1 MEAVPKF
8 AFISFELKVSP
19 ESTHFGPKLKQYI
32 AEVYRED
39 PESYANE
46 MHQLEG
52 LRSAAVRP
60 TVDSAGL
67 KALNRYFCQLR
78 AMQSRFPMAKGQPAA
93 CMFVWKDL
101 YANMNC
107 SLADLRFEMACILYN
122 IGALHTQ
129 LASFETRTSADSLK
143 LACQHFQ
150 NAAWAFQYLREQ
162 YPQPSGADVSSEI
175 LKLLQEICF
184 AQAQECILDKSRQD
198 TRKPSVIGSVATQVL
213 HFYKNSMAILGPST
227 GTDNIHEIIGTKLYN
242 NWYRH
247 LSFKASYIGCIVSLY
262 QGISAEEQQKMG
274 ERVACYQL
282 AVDKLNEARKLAK
295 YIEPVQATQ
304 EGLTFTNDIVEG
316 KRKAAKN
323 ENEFIYHEEVP
334 EQDMLTEMKPVCLV
348 KAVAIDFN
356 DPEVA
361 GTDVFARLVPLGAH
375 EAASLY
381 SERKAQLL
389 RQVGAQ
395 ADAKDLEL
403 TEFLSSL
410 QLDQL
415 DRLDDDD
422 QKIPQEV
429 VDRCAAMNADTDMIT
444 TLAGSMNALAELI
457 TDVEHALADIEAVI
471 QEENEAEKRYQK
483 AMGPRPPSLVQ
494 TELARELHKYRE
506 AHARTADSNAVLH
519 KAMTLHIANL
529 QSLARPLSELMGA
542 LPGVARLPAPD
553 RDAMREMRRVL
564 AKAHEMRAQRHA
576 LLDELRVA
584 LAADDVTPR
593 LLADPASD
601 RDRLFDLEI
610 EKHTPRVKIIEQNLA
625 AQENVIN
632 RLTSLY
638 AAYGDSRRLL
648 ADVLRKRDATLN
660 GLITSYDSFGEL
672 VNKSTKGLEFYR
684 KLQHN
689 LTALLA
695 RARSVCQVQREE
707 RAQLGEAAPAPLA
720 GPAPVAA
727 AAAAPAPASSAAPK
741 LKDYLPYMKNRT
753 SSRTVP
759 PQGPSQPQP
768 ASSPEF
774 FCPSAVRPAPLG
786 SEATDVG
793 LVGGLPDGVSS
804 GAYAQSPPPYA
815 PSDFDAYP
823 SKYGNPTDGPDDV
836 QNYNL
841 YGSSRQFPV
850 PAPEMLYRPFA
861 PAGPTP
867 SVDATFDLSS
877 DVARMHVG
885 GEYAQ
890 TYFSVQY
897 PASSC
902 DVATYSRA
910 PQDIH
915 TSSTAHAPHA
925 LNYPYAR
932 IERADPFADPRAPP
946 ASSSAYSTV
955 SVPVPLAF
963 QSYAAPPESG
973 ANVLYYDSNSFT
985 AGDQTPRWAD
995 GSDPNI
1001 NVNLSV
1007 SSGFAP
1013 GAYGSEMRTPGPYDV
1028 PTSGVD
1034 PALARF
1040 DELDRPIR
1048 SHAKGE
1054 ALSAGPMPMPS
1065 YVTLDYVPDPVSQT
1079 PNAAAG
1085 QGYGA
1090 QYGQSY
1096 QNHPG
1101 YTYNVATGNYD
1112 YSYGSQN
1119 SYFAYE
1125 RPADLEPQRDA
1136 ANASREI
1143 GGVYTSAGHYDTV
1156 QSPAETPQETAPD
1169 PGLHFGG
1176 PAPSVDVSVAPAPQ
1190 AAAGEEIASEPLPP
1204 SAPAEEGEPTAFD
1217 LLSDIDFS
1225 VDRKPLTPE
1234 INVPRIPESARILE
1248 PAIAPR
1254 VAPSPAPEE
1263 EEPTGRP
1270 AEGNLFSDPGTVNRF
1285 TQEVKHLQNLVASL
1299 SNGSPGGD
1307 GSTSLD
1313 AAWRRVLDV
1322 CEAQKREDAKRS
1334 KGTAADRSP
1343 DSRLTLRSDL
1353 DARYYKQ
1360 LGPHAIP
1367 LVICKRPDDANV
1379 ETFWK
1384 AMFEKKI
1391 GCVVCCQ
1398 TETETETQS
1407 AIFLTSAGDV
1417 TVTPE
1422 PPRSTAHW
1430 SERRLRLRVSPHARE
1445 HALTFLR
1452 PHAAPAGTSDSSRV
1466 ALCDAALRASGRG
1479 GVCLLCDG
1487 GGRGASTALLLAVVC
1502 QVRAGRV
1509 DLAETLSTGMASLS
1523 RGGSAA
1529 GDPVDLLRSVL
1540 FYAQGV
1546 LRSGSPTFKGEPAA
1560 APSAAAAPAPRPT
1573 SHRNKF
1579 SRESFEEMRQA
1590 AGLKSGDMTDPLNF
1604 LDPLWTLKKK

>member
-1 MEAVPKF
+1 MEAVPKL
-8 AFISFELKVSP
+8 AFISFELKISP
-19 ESTHFGPKLKQYI
+19 ESTHFGPRLKQYI

-39 PESYANE
+39 PESYAAE

-52 LRSAAVRP
+52 MRSAAVRP

-101 YANMNC
+101 YANMNL

-129 LASFETRTSADSLK
+129 LASSETRTSADSLK

-198 TRKPSVIGSVATQVL
+198 TRKPSVIGAVATQVL

-295 YIEPVQATQ
+295 YIEPVQVTQ

-334 EQDMLTEMKPVCLV
+334 DKDMLTEIKPVCLV

-361 GTDVFARLVPLGAH
+361 GNDVFARLVPLGAH

-429 VDRCAAMNADTDMIT
+429 VDRCAAMNANTDMID

-457 TDVEHALADIEAVI
+457 TDVEHALADVEAVI

-483 AMGPRPPSLVQ
+483 AMGARPPSLVQ

-529 QSLARPLSELMGA
+529 QLLARPLPELLGA
-542 LPGVARLPAPD
+542 LPGVARLPGPD

-564 AKAHEMRAQRHA
+564 AKAHDMRAQRHA

-610 EKHTPRVKIIEQNLA
+610 EKHTPEVKIIEQNLA
-625 AQENVIN
+625 AQENIIN

-648 ADVLRKRDATLN
+648 ADVLRKRDAMLN
-660 GLITSYDSFGEL
+660 GLVTSYDSFGEL

-707 RAQLGEAAPAPLA
+707 RAQLGEAAPV
-720 GPAPVAA
+720 PVAA
-727 AAAAPAPASSAAPK
+727 AVAAAPAPSAAPK

-753 SSRTVP
+753 SARTVP

-768 ASSPEF
+768 ASSPDF
-774 FCPSAVRPAPLG
+774 FCPPAVRPAPLG

-793 LVGGLPDGVSS
+793 LLGGLSDGVSS
-804 GAYAQSPPPYA
+804 GAYAQCPPPYA
-815 PSDFDAYP
+815 PSEVDAYP
-823 SKYGNPTDGPDDV
+823 YKYGNPPDGPDDV
-836 QNYNL
+836 QNYDF
-841 YGSSRQFPV
+841 YGSRQQFSV
-850 PAPEMLYRPFA
+850 PAPEMIYRPFA

-867 SVDATFDLSS
+867 SVDATFDLSA

-910 PQDIH
+910 AQDIH

-932 IERADPFADPRAPP
+932 VERPDPFAAPGAPP
-946 ASSSAYSTV
+946 TSSSAYSTV

-963 QSYAAPPESG
+963 QSYAVPPEAG
-973 ANVLYYDSNSFT
+973 ANVLFYDSNSFT
-985 AGDQTPRWAD
+985 AGDRTPRLAD
-995 GSDPNI
+995 GSDPNL

-1013 GAYGSEMRTPGPYDV
+1013 GARGSEARTPGPYDV
-1028 PTSGVD
+1028 PSSAVD
-1034 PALARF
+1034 PALARL

-1054 ALSAGPMPMPS
+1054 ALSVGPMPMPS
-1065 YVTLDYVPDPVSQT
+1065 YVTLDYVPDPISQT

-1085 QGYGA
+1085 QGYAA

-1119 SYFAYE
+1119 SYFACE
-1125 RPADLEPQRDA
+1125 RPADLEPQTDA
-1136 ANASREI
+1136 ANARRET

-1156 QSPAETPQETAPD
+1156 QSPAETPQETAPEPARSFRD
-1169 PGLHFGG
+1169 PV
-1176 PAPSVDVSVAPAPQ
+1176 PPVDAQLAPAPQ
-1190 AAAGEEIASEPLPP
+1190 AAAGESASEPLPP
-1204 SAPAEEGEPTAFD
+1204 SAPAEGGEPSAFD

-1234 INVPRIPESARILE
+1234 INVPRVSEIARILK
-1248 PAIAPR
+1248 PAMAPR

-1263 EEPTGRP
+1263 EEEEPTTPP
-1270 AEGNLFSDPGTVNRF
+1270 AEGNVFSDPGSVNRF
-1285 TQEVKHLQNLVASL
+1285 TQEVKHLQNLVDFL
-1299 SNGSPGGD
+1299 SNGTSPGD
-1307 GSTSLD
+1307 GSTSFGAD
-1313 AAWRRVLDV
+1313 WRRVLDV

-1334 KGTAADRSP
+1334 KGTSTDRSP

-1360 LGPHAIP
+1360 LAPRAIP
-1367 LVICKRPDDANV
+1367 LVICKPPDDANV
-1379 ETFWK
+1379 DTFWRT
-1384 AMFEKKI
+1384 MFEKKI

-1398 TETETETQS
+1398 SETETETQS
-1407 AIFLTSAGDV
+1407 AIYLTSAGDV

-1422 PPRSTAHW
+1422 PPRPTAYW
-1430 SERRLRLRVSPHARE
+1430 SERRLRLRVSPHTRE
-1445 HALTFLR
+1445 RALTLLR
-1452 PHAAPAGTSDSSRV
+1452 PHAASGGTPGSARV
-1466 ALCDAALRASGRG
+1466 ALCDAALRASGPG

-1487 GGRGASTALLLAVVC
+1487 GGQGASTALLLAVVC

-1509 DLAETLSTGMASLS
+1509 ELADTLSTGMESLS
-1523 RGGSAA
+1523 RGGGTA

-1540 FYAQGV
+1540 FYARGV
-1546 LRSGSPTFKGEPAA
+1546 LHSGSTAFKGE
-1560 APSAAAAPAPRPT
+1560 AAAAPAPRPT
-1573 SHRNKF
+1573 AHRNRF

>member
-19 ESTHFGPKLKQYI
+19 ESTHFGPRLKQYI

-39 PESYANE
+39 PESYAAE

-52 LRSAAVRP
+52 MRSAAVRP

-129 LASFETRTSADSLK
+129 LASSETRTTADSLK

-198 TRKPSVIGSVATQVL
+198 TRKPSVIGAVATQVL

-247 LSFKASYIGCIVSLY
+247 LSFKASYIGCIVALY

-274 ERVACYQL
+274 ERVSCYQL
-282 AVDKLNEARKLAK
+282 ALDKLNEARKLAK
-295 YIEPVQATQ
+295 YIEPVQVTQ
-304 EGLTFTNDIVEG
+304 EGITFTNDIVEG

-334 EQDMLTEMKPVCLV
+334 DKEMLTEMKPVCLV

-361 GTDVFARLVPLGAH
+361 GNDVFARLVPLGAH

-429 VDRCAAMNADTDMIT
+429 VDRCAAMNANTDMIT

-457 TDVEHALADIEAVI
+457 TDVEHALSDIEAVI

-483 AMGPRPPSLVQ
+483 AMGARPPSLVQ

-529 QSLARPLSELMGA
+529 QLLARPLPELLAA

-564 AKAHEMRAQRHA
+564 AKAHDMRVQRHA
-576 LLDELRVA
+576 LLEELRVA

-610 EKHTPRVKIIEQNLA
+610 EKHTPKVKIIEQNLA
-625 AQENVIN
+625 AQENIIN

-648 ADVLRKRDATLN
+648 ADVLRKRDAMLN

-707 RAQLGEAAPAPLA
+707 RAQLGEAAPAPVA
-720 GPAPVAA
+720 GPAPVI
-727 AAAAPAPASSAAPK
+727 AAAPSAAPK

-753 SSRTVP
+753 SARTVP

-774 FCPSAVRPAPLG
+774 FCPTATRPAPLG

-793 LVGGLPDGVSS
+793 LVGGLSDGVSS
-804 GAYAQSPPPYA
+804 GAYAQCLPPYA
-815 PSDFDAYP
+815 PSEVDAYP
-823 SKYGNPTDGPDDV
+823 CKYENPPDGPDDI
-836 QNYNL
+836 QNYNP
-841 YGSSRQFPV
+841 YGSPRQFSV
-850 PAPEMLYRPFA
+850 PASEMLYRPFA
-861 PAGPTP
+861 PVGPTP
-867 SVDATFDLSS
+867 SVDATFDLSA

-925 LNYPYAR
+925 LNYPYAQVDR
-932 IERADPFADPRAPP
+932 PDSFAASRAPP
-946 ASSSAYSTV
+946 TSSSAYSTV

-963 QSYAAPPESG
+963 QSFPVPAETG

-985 AGDQTPRWAD
+985 AGDHTPRWAD
-995 GSDPNI
+995 GSDHNP

-1013 GAYGSEMRTPGPYDV
+1013 GAHGSEMLPPGPYDV
-1028 PTSGVD
+1028 PTSAVD
-1034 PALARF
+1034 PALARL

-1048 SHAKGE
+1048 SHVKGE
-1054 ALSAGPMPMPS
+1054 ALSAGPMPMPMPS

-1079 PNAAAG
+1079 PNGVAS

-1125 RPADLEPQRDA
+1125 RPADPEPQRDA
-1136 ANASREI
+1136 ANASRES

-1169 PGLHFGG
+1169 AARHFCV
-1176 PAPSVDVSVAPAPQ
+1176 PAPSVDTQVALAPP
-1190 AAAGEEIASEPLPP
+1190 AAAGESASEPLPP
-1204 SAPAEEGEPTAFD
+1204 PTPAVVGEPTAFD

-1225 VDRKPLTPE
+1225 VDLKPLTPE
-1234 INVPRIPESARILE
+1234 INVPRVSESARILK
-1248 PAIAPR
+1248 PTIAPR
-1254 VAPSPAPEE
+1254 VDPKPAPEE
-1263 EEPTGRP
+1263 EEPTLRP
-1270 AEGNLFSDPGTVNRF
+1270 AEGNLFSDPGSVNRF
-1285 TQEVKHLQNLVASL
+1285 TQEVKHLQKLVESL
-1299 SNGSPGGD
+1299 TNGPSLGEA
-1307 GSTSLD
+1307 STSLD
-1313 AAWRRVLDV
+1313 ADWRRVLDV
-1322 CEAQKREDAKRS
+1322 CEAQKQEDAKRS
-1334 KGTAADRSP
+1334 KGSATDRSP
-1343 DSRLTLRSDL
+1343 DSRLTLTSDL
-1353 DARYYKQ
+1353 DTRYYKQ
-1360 LGPHAIP
+1360 LTPRAVP
-1367 LVICKRPDDANV
+1367 LMICNPPDEKNV
-1379 ETFWK
+1379 ETFWR

-1398 TETETETQS
+1398 TETDTETQC
-1407 AIFLTSAGDV
+1407 AIYLTSAGDV
-1417 TVTPE
+1417 TVTSE

-1445 HALTFLR
+1445 HALSLLR
-1452 PHAAPAGTSDSSRV
+1452 PHSAPAGTSDSSRL
-1466 ALCDAALRASGRG
+1466 ALCDAALRASGQG

-1487 GGRGASTALLLAVVC
+1487 GGRGASTALLLAVMC

-1509 DLAETLSTGMASLS
+1509 DLADTLSTGLASLG
-1523 RGGSAA
+1523 RGGGAV
-1529 GDPVDLLRSVL
+1529 GDLVDLLRLVL
-1540 FYAQGV
+1540 FFAQGV
-1546 LRSGSPTFKGEPAA
+1546 LRSGSTTFTGEAVS
-1560 APSAAAAPAPRPT
+1560 APSVATALAPRPT
-1573 SHRNKF
+1573 SHRNRF